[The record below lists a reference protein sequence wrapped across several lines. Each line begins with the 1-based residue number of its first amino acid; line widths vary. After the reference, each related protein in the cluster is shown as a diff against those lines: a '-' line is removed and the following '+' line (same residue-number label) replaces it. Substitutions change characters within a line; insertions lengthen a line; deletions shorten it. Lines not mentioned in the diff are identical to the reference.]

1 MKKKAKENLSKINEN
16 SHRKKYYKIHQGKSQ
31 LIDRPYQINPNIE
44 EQKVNNIEK
53 YNNNYIEQKRI
64 YSIENK
70 KDKKENTF
78 NYYNPDKIV
87 NGLVNNDIV
96 NINYSKIYKTIHNQ
110 KKSRKFFREKYYNRN
125 DNLAFK
131 NSNNQNQKIMNFESN
146 NENDDND
153 IMVDLNSNIY
163 EQNKNDENSSFFG
176 ESNKLTSNNYVP
188 DDFYELKKYEKDK
201 AEIQNNITYNN
212 LNDNISNIL
221 PLSPKLFFDYKRI
234 SNLLINSDSIAGD
247 TNNKANNNLFRK
259 KKIKIG
265 VNNTNDNLF
274 TPLSYKQKGGQ
285 KALCKKASFNNNKKL
300 INKDDNTDDIP
311 ISHIKKYEIKNNF
324 SSIPLSNYN
333 NSSNII
339 ERNYDL
345 YFSPKE
351 PNNQINKYSSYNPS
365 NKTSFKTTENKNFF
379 LESKYS
385 NNCKKTN
392 NTINVNKRKNRNFNI
407 TNGMEFN
414 TTLKNKKYN
423 SALNVFNTKEKRES
437 INDYNYDNVLIGK
450 SANNIQKKRKIF
462 RKKNYSFNNFGNNN
476 RIKLDILSNKK
487 DLNDDIYIY
496 RKESKNN
503 NKSKGGKSKAISDY
517 YSNYIQ
523 NENNKKRKIFCFN
536 KCENSNGNN
545 SNNKIKKKKLINNN
559 QDNSMSNN
567 SNIDYNKINYII
579 NKYKNN
585 SVINARNSDN
595 KKIKNLIFTYERMF
609 KQDTS
614 IFNKKLEKNSDKFW
628 NNVGN
633 KDDINYKKDK
643 NKKIKVR
650 YLTPNTTK
658 NNNQINYTLDSEK
671 INNQKDEYNSKGK
684 AEFENNNIES
694 SNEKNLEF
702 DLNITQSKSILKNIQ
717 YENNNSNNCFK
728 KVKDFLKNEFPIK
741 EENKSNKKR
750 IFKLISNTDKNKSQY
765 IFRNNKNNDL
775 REAFNDYNNY
785 EISNTI
791 DSSDYTNNVPY
802 TLKNYN
808 KISDDNNCNKNNRM
822 EEYSYSN
829 NENSENNLNLDMNN
843 DYFKEVKKPIIINS
857 QSCIYDNYG
866 HNKYKDAYRKNNRKN
881 DFIFNNKT
889 INNCN
894 NCSKRYRQILGNEN
908 QNKELRN
915 MKRKYKCK
923 CGKENNYNIEGK
935 NIDSEKLL
943 LITDITKCPKCH
955 CLFGKSSKILQNNN

>member
-1 MKKKAKENLSKINEN
+1 MKKKAKINEN
-16 SHRKKYYKIHQGKSQ
+16 SHKKKYYKIHQGKSQ
-31 LIDRPYQINPNIE
+31 LIDRPYHNNPNIE
-44 EQKVNNIEK
+44 EHKVNNIEK
-53 YNNNYIEQKRI
+53 YNKNYIEQKRI
-64 YSIENK
+64 YSIENN

-78 NYYNPDKIV
+78 NFYNPDKFV
-87 NGLVNNDIV
+87 NGLVNDDIE
-96 NINYSKIYKTIHNQ
+96 NINYSKIYKTIYNQ

-131 NSNNQNQKIMNFESN
+131 NSNNQNERIMDYDFESDNVN
-146 NENDDND
+146 NDND
-153 IMVDLNSNIY
+153 IMVDLKSNIY
-163 EQNKNDENSSFFG
+163 DQNQNEENSSFFG
-176 ESNKLTSNNYVP
+176 ESNKLSSNNYIP
-188 DDFYELKKYEKDK
+188 EDFFKLKKYEKDK
-201 AEIQNNITYNN
+201 AEIQNNIICNN
-212 LNDNISNIL
+212 LNDNISNIS

-234 SNLLINSDSIAGD
+234 SNLLINSDSIEAD
-247 TNNKANNNLFRK
+247 TKNKANNNLFRK
-259 KKIKIG
+259 RKIKIG
-265 VNNTNDNLF
+265 VNNTNDNLY
-274 TPLSYKQKGGQ
+274 TPLSYKQKPGQ
-285 KALCKKASFNNNKKL
+285 KVLCKKASFNDNKKL
-300 INKDDNTDDIP
+300 INNDDNTDDIP
-311 ISHIKKYEIKNNF
+311 ISHIKKYEITNNF

-345 YFSPKE
+345 FFSPKDSS
-351 PNNQINKYSSYNPS
+351 NQINKYSYYNPS
-365 NKTSFKTTENKNFF
+365 NKPSFKTTENKNFF

-385 NNCKKTN
+385 NNCKKMN

-423 SALNVFNTKEKRES
+423 SALNVFNAKEKKES
-437 INDYNYDNVLIGK
+437 INDDNNDNVLTGK
-450 SANNIQKKRKIF
+450 SANNIRKKRKIF
-462 RKKNYSFNNFGNNN
+462 RKKNYSFNNFWNNN
-476 RIKLDILSNKK
+476 RIKLDKLSNKK
-487 DLNDDIYIY
+487 DLNDDISIY
-496 RKESKNN
+496 RKQSKNN
-503 NKSKGGKSKAISDY
+503 NNKEKGGKNKVTSDY
-517 YSNYIQ
+517 YSNYFQ
-523 NENNKKRKIFCFN
+523 KENNKKRKIFCFN
-536 KCENSNGNN
+536 KCENNN
-545 SNNKIKKKKLINNN
+545 DNNNNKIKEKKLINNSP
-559 QDNSMSNN
+559 DNSMSNN
-567 SNIDYNKINYII
+567 SNIDYKKINYII

-614 IFNKKLEKNSDKFW
+614 IFNEKVEKNSDKFW

-658 NNNQINYTLDSEK
+658 NNNQINYELDSEK

-684 AEFENNNIES
+684 TEIENNNITS

-702 DLNITQSKSILKNIQ
+702 GLNITQSKSILKNMQ
-717 YENNNSNNCFK
+717 YENKNSNNSFK

-765 IFRNNKNNDL
+765 IFRNSKNNYL
-775 REAFNDYNNY
+775 GQAFNDYNNY

-791 DSSDYTNNVPY
+791 DSSDYTNNAPY
-802 TLKNYN
+802 NLKNYN
-808 KISDDNNCNKNNRM
+808 KISDDNNYNKYNRM

-829 NENSENNLNLDMNN
+829 KENSENNLNLDMNN
-843 DYFKEVKKPIIINS
+843 AYFKEVKKPIIINS

-866 HNKYKDAYRKNNRKN
+866 HNKYKDKYRKINREN

-908 QNKELRN
+908 QNKEHRN

-955 CLFGKSSKILQNNN
+955 CLFGKSSKIL